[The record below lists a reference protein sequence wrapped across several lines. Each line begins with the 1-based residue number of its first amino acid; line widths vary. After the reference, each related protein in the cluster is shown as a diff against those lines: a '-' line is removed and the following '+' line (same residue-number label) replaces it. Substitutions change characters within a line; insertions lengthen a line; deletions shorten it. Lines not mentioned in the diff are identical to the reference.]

1 MATWKGPIEFLG
13 LFLKPQLHGSGDDV
27 AQLYV
32 GHTHPKAT
40 CKDGPQGNSL
50 RGISSGEIQS
60 MWLGEGGNAELS
72 TSKYPHTSIPLLLP
86 PAILLLPCG
95 FVLDVSSSSLFLST

>member
-1 MATWKGPIEFLG
+1 MMATWKGPIEILG

-40 CKDGPQGNSL
+40 CKDGPQGKF
-50 RGISSGEIQS
+50 RV
-60 MWLGEGGNAELS
+60 
-72 TSKYPHTSIPLLLP
+72 
-86 PAILLLPCG
+86 CG
-95 FVLDVSSSSLFLST
+95 